1 MCKTP
6 KLSAIWDGVR
16 NQHCRVRL
24 RWPSFPSFMVLTT
37 LFCLSGANPAVTQSA
52 SFAFGAGGFV
62 EDTSNE
68 VGLFNECKAQLD
80 ANGKAVCDAYT
91 TLVDGQGETV
101 NIAQTMLSSEYGDLQ
116 ASSNSG
122 AVAAFDLSGFGSTAT
137 RCALSQS
144 NGFSHCH
151 SGASASSDGAFAA
164 TKLGS
169 MR

>member
-1 MCKTP
+1 MQDAKT
-6 KLSAIWDGVR
+6 KCDMGRGAKSALQSATSLAFLSIIHGP
-16 NQHCRVRL
+16 HH
-24 RWPSFPSFMVLTT
+24 S
-37 LFCLSGANPAVTQSA
+37 FCLSGANPAVTQSA